1 MKRRYDEVMDRVEV
15 TDEMRERILG
25 NLQKTDLTASAN
37 SRVMRF
43 PNIRKYLSAAA
54 CFAVLLAGFFAAG
67 HMAGIFR
74 PDEPNVA
81 VVNGI
86 VEVDTLEQLAAAVGF
101 EVEELTALPFA
112 AEETVYASYWNELA
126 EITYTGEGQ
135 TAVFR
140 KSPGAEDN
148 SGDYNTYSAV
158 REIHMGPLTA
168 TLKGS
173 GEVYTLAVWSADGYA
188 YSICLSN
195 GISESEWQHLI
206 GG

>member
-1 MKRRYDEVMDRVEV
+1 MKRRYDEVMDRIEV

-25 NLQKTDLTASAN
+25 NLQKTDLAAAAN
-37 SRVMRF
+37 SSVIRF

-74 PDEPNVA
+74 PKEPNVA
-81 VVNGI
+81 IVNGI
-86 VEVDTLEQLAAAVGF
+86 VEVDTLEQLADAVGF

-112 AEETVYASYWNELA
+112 AEETAYVSYWNELA

-135 TAVFR
+135 TAAFR
-140 KSPGAEDN
+140 KSAGTEDN
-148 SGDYNTYSAV
+148 SGDYNTYSSV
-158 REIHMGPLTA
+158 KEIHMGPLTA

-173 GEVYTLAVWSADGYA
+173 GEVYTLAVWTVDGYA
-188 YSICLSN
+188 YSIRLSD
-195 GISESEWQHLI
+195 GIPESEWQHLI